1 MTENEKLEKLKQ
13 LQKEKGIEEGVDTF
27 KKYPISFDDF
37 AKAFPK
43 AIFDNDGLREIVLT
57 EPILVLFLSMVEMKA
72 WEVLMEIIDE
82 ES

>member
-1 MTENEKLEKLKQ
+1 MNEQEKLEKLKQ

-27 KKYPISFDDF
+27 KKYPISFDNF

-43 AIFDNDGLREIVLT
+43 AILGDDNLRLIVTT
-57 EPILVLFLSMVEMKA
+57 EPVLVLLLFMIEAKA
-72 WEVLMEIIDE
+72 WEALMEIVDE